1 MSLNVHQMR
10 GQCYDGASVIS
21 GLKISIATQIQQ
33 LMLRTIYGLCYDHS
47 FNLAADDTIKHYYK
61 D

>member
-1 MSLNVHQMR
+1 MR

-21 GLKISIATQIQQ
+21 GLKISVATQIQQ
-33 LMLRTIYGLCYDHS
+33 LVLRAIYGLCYDHP
-47 FNLAADDTIKHYYK
+47 FNLAADDTIKHYYN